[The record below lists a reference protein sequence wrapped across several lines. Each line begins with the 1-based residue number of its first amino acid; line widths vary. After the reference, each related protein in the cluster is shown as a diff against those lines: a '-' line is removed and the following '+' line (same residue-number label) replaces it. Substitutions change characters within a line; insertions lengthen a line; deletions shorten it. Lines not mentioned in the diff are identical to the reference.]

1 MKGSFNK
8 ERECK
13 EMAQENE
20 LENEKDQLSHLLLTN
35 NPLINASTE
44 FKLHSEMLM
53 SEAGR
58 QILRRSL
65 RKLLENE
72 AVAREGNDPE
82 GVHDMR
88 VATRRLRATLKLL
101 EVSVFDPIITRRFR
115 KQLRKLAN
123 ALGATRDSDVFLQHL
138 DDYTSKQ
145 LPETVSQLEE
155 FRQAVVKINQ
165 KARFA
170 MLEALGSKAVQRL
183 LLELEEIIETRGR
196 GELKP
201 EVTEYEV
208 APTLVRHFAGSFIW
222 KSYEAVL
229 AYETAMPAPLPVLH
243 RLRVACKR
251 FRYTLNFFEEALP
264 EEAHKIVDEVSHVQ
278 DYLGQMQDHCVG
290 IALAEHLL
298 LKHPDNEAILHYRDE
313 RLAALEEKRNGFELI
328 WKELVGEEFRQNL
341 ALVIAGVSKIG

>member
-1 MKGSFNK
+1 M
-8 ERECK
+8 
-13 EMAQENE
+13 QENE
-20 LENEKDQLSHLLLTN
+20 LENEKDQLSHLLITN

-58 QILRRSL
+58 QILRRNL
-65 RKLLENE
+65 KKFLENE
-72 AVAREGNDPE
+72 TLARDANDSE
-82 GVHDMR
+82 GVHNMR

-101 EVSVFDPIITRRFR
+101 EESVFDPVITRRFR
-115 KQLRKLAN
+115 KHLRKLAN
-123 ALGATRDSDVFLQHL
+123 ALGATRDSDVLLQHL
-138 DDYTSKQ
+138 NEYISQQ
-145 LPETVSQLEE
+145 LPETHTQLEE
-155 FRQAVVKINQ
+155 FRQAIVKINQ
-165 KARFA
+165 KARVA
-170 MLEALGSKAVQRL
+170 MLDTLGTKAVQRL
-183 LLELEEIIETRGR
+183 LLELEALIETYGK

-201 EVTEYEV
+201 RIAEHEV

-243 RLRVACKR
+243 RLRVACKK

-264 EEAHKIVDEVSHVQ
+264 EEAHTLVDKVSHIQ
-278 DYLGQMQDHCVG
+278 DYLGQMQDHWVG
-290 IALAEHLL
+290 IARAEHLL

-328 WKELVGEEFRQNL
+328 WKKLVGEAFRQNL
-341 ALVIAGVSKIG
+341 AMVIAGVSKS